1 MKNASF
7 SQILIIVIVSIII
20 IGGGIFTWQ
29 YFGTTKQEIK
39 APEEMVESEEV
50 SAPEEVSEP
59 EETVSEPEETIK
71 NGTTNWQTYRNE
83 EYGFELTFPER
94 WQGYKVV
101 EEDSVWGIK
110 TISFQLEREESLVSD
125 NEYYG
130 SIFKITILSKDQW
143 KALQQEEG
151 PTPAYITEN
160 DKYVFTISMC
170 QDDMGFKGFP
180 EDPGPGRF
188 YEGPI
193 YDVKTLILPSFKL
206 IEAE

>member
-1 MKNASF
+1 
-7 SQILIIVIVSIII
+7 
-20 IGGGIFTWQ
+20 
-29 YFGTTKQEIK
+29 
-39 APEEMVESEEV
+39 MVESEEV

-71 NGTTNWQTYRNE
+71 NGTTNWQIYRNE

-160 DKYVFTISMC
+160 DKYVLLFLC
-170 QDDMGFKGFP
+170 
-180 EDPGPGRF
+180 
-188 YEGPI
+188 
-193 YDVKTLILPSFKL
+193 VKTIWALRDFLRIQDQGDFMKALFTM
-206 IEAE
+206 